1 MTWVQLP
8 QLFGGYLHQDWDL
21 EASSIEDAVRH
32 FMDREPEEY
41 VLRARAELKMLLSG
55 SHTEA
60 ELRRLV
66 VDVWGSS
73 YDPTLDGRGMREWLH
88 EVASILEPNV

>member
-21 EASSIEDAVRH
+21 EASSIEEAVRN
-32 FMDREPEEY
+32 FMDREPK
-41 VLRARAELKMLLSG
+41 VGRARDELKMLLSG
-55 SHTEA
+55 SHTDA

-73 YDPTLDGRGMREWLH
+73 YDPTLDGREIREWLH
-88 EVASILEPNV
+88 EVASILERDV